1 MKSSLTG
8 TRATDHQYIFIDIV
22 LGLFISSYHDPFSL
36 GEQNVLDVYKRQLL
50 HLGRGSS
57 CDADGTRECHGY
69 SAG

>member
-36 GEQNVLDVYKRQLL
+36 GEQNVLAEIRVNIRFDVF
-50 HLGRGSS
+50 
-57 CDADGTRECHGY
+57 
-69 SAG
+69 